1 MVCRVLLP
9 TSTAIE
15 VVAVTAKSIAEIS
28 GPKTE
33 REFPKAVTKKKLASD
48 KFRNVSITTRIYLLS
63 ALHKSVTVEIINTS
77 YAKLNFAYHQP
88 NYEKAF
94 LYAVYPK

>member
-1 MVCRVLLP
+1 MCRVLLP
-9 TSTAIE
+9 TSTAVE

-33 REFPKAVTKKKLASD
+33 REFPKAVPKKKLASD

-63 ALHKSVTVEIINTS
+63 ALHKSVTVEIIQYQLREIKFRVSPTE
-77 YAKLNFAYHQP
+77 L
-88 NYEKAF
+88 
-94 LYAVYPK
+94 